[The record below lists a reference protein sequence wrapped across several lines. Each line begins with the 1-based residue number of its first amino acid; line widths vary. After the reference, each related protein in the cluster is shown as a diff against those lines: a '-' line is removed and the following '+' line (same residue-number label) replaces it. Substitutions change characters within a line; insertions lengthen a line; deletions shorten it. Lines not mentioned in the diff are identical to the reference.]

1 MKTATAQSKYVR
13 ISPRKMRLL
22 VAVLRGIPASEAEA
36 RLMVASQRS
45 SVPLLKTL
53 RSAMANAVQA
63 KIDPNA
69 LFVKEI
75 RIDGGPKLKRY
86 MPRARGGMGKIEK
99 KSSHITIVLG
109 ESESPRSSRFVVA
122 RVKGGNK
129 KEATEKTHRVK
140 KDSKAEAEKPAT
152 EGKTAAKKGKGVA
165 PKIFNRKAV

>member
-1 MKTATAQSKYVR
+1 MKTVTAQSKYVR

-22 VAVLRGIPASEAEA
+22 VAVLRGISASEAEA

-45 SVPLLKTL
+45 GVPLLKAL
-53 RSAMANAVQA
+53 RSAIANGVQA

-75 RIDGGPKLKRY
+75 RIDGGPRLKRY

-99 KSSHITIVLG
+99 KSSHITIILG
-109 ESESPRSSRFVVA
+109 ESESPRASRFVVA
-122 RVKGGNK
+122 RVKHDNK
-129 KEATEKTHRVK
+129 KETHEKVRHTK
-140 KDSKAEAEKPAT
+140 KDSKIDSDKPATQEKPAS
-152 EGKTAAKKGKGVA
+152 KKGKGVA